1 MSSVSQ
7 VDIHQL
13 RVPSL
18 ASCVLSAVL
27 KKKKKKIIF
36 IKLCSFIN
44 TDCRCSLYSFVF
56 MGCRYVNTLL
66 KLVPQVLAL
75 QEQLREA
82 VQNGDMETCHGICR
96 IAVTLGENH
105 SRCVFIIA
113 QTLKNKVILVSIVA
127 INISR
132 NYLPLKF

>member
-1 MSSVSQ
+1 
-7 VDIHQL
+7 
-13 RVPSL
+13 
-18 ASCVLSAVL
+18 
-27 KKKKKKIIF
+27 
-36 IKLCSFIN
+36 
-44 TDCRCSLYSFVF
+44 

-105 SRCVFIIA
+105 SRCVFFLFQ
-113 QTLKNKVILVSIVA
+113 QTFINNQKN
-127 INISR
+127 N
-132 NYLPLKF
+132 N